1 MRRELV
7 FFARRPAATT
17 FGFGAVR
24 LDLVAVF
31 LARPDAFGI
40 TGAGGFFARVDFLV
54 VFFALTDAEA
64 VVLGFARLSL
74 AGRAVALRGVLEA
87 VWRPLL

>member
-1 MRRELV
+1 
-7 FFARRPAATT
+7 
-17 FGFGAVR
+17 

-40 TGAGGFFARVDFLV
+40 TGAGGLFARVDFLV
-54 VFFALTDAEA
+54 VFFVLTDAEA

-74 AGRAVALRGVLEA
+74 AGRGVALRGVLEA
-87 VWRPLL
+87 VWCALL